1 MRRQQVS
8 HTSRHRLA
16 PLASCCKPPPSLREA
31 PPRGGSASRRGLK
44 KKKKV
49 PPLLP
54 PFTSTWICPP
64 PCLRRSALCSPA
76 CRRSA
81 LFPWLF
87 PVGSFESPRR
97 GNQTRSGVM
106 TSERRQ
112 LASRSRPSRKRAV
125 CGLPMNWVDIL

>member
-8 HTSRHRLA
+8 HASRHRLA
-16 PLASCCKPPPSLREA
+16 PLASCCKPPPPSLREA
-31 PPRGGSASRRGLK
+31 PVPRRAVDKK

-112 LASRSRPSRKRAV
+112 LALRSRPSRKRAV